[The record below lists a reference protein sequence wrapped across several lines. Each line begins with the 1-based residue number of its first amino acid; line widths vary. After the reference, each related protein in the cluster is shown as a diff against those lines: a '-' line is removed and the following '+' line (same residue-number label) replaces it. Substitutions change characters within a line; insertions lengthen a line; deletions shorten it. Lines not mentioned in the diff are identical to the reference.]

1 MNLRCTLFFWSIHH
15 AALLNSD
22 KCFFFFF
29 FPTISRPMFP
39 SNTTLKISTV
49 LLLTTET
56 QQAVPLPFIYPLG
69 TFPNYYCYSL
79 HISWERPQVLSSPWS
94 QSCPMT
100 VLSLLLPTAA
110 CHFVLCPLRCFYCV
124 FTSQEKKKGLHKREK
139 TPRMRFF
146 GFERARVGVAAGKL
160 CHLLTTRIKAAENPK
175 KLKQDS
181 NMVYDIN
188 AVPPRILSF
197 RINNEKNIFT
207 CKQLVKRVIYFFF
220 FCPVSQEDATG
231 RSGQWETRKFT
242 SRGESEAPRGLKLT
256 VTSAPLAELRAP
268 APGWGGGGA
277 VSGSGGAII
286 RQWHCLA
293 PPTSSSSNPRPP

>member
-22 KCFFFFF
+22 KCFFVFF

-79 HISWERPQVLSSPWS
+79 HISWERPQVLSSPSS

-124 FTSQEKKKGLHKREK
+124 FTSQEKKKRSTQKRKNTSNAILWFWTSSCGSRCRETLPPPHNTDQSCRKSQKAKTRQQHGIWHKRCSSED
-139 TPRMRFF
+139 
-146 GFERARVGVAAGKL
+146 FE
-160 CHLLTTRIKAAENPK
+160 
-175 KLKQDS
+175 
-181 NMVYDIN
+181 
-188 AVPPRILSF
+188 F
-197 RINNEKNIFT
+197 
-207 CKQLVKRVIYFFF
+207 
-220 FCPVSQEDATG
+220 
-231 RSGQWETRKFT
+231 
-242 SRGESEAPRGLKLT
+242 
-256 VTSAPLAELRAP
+256 
-268 APGWGGGGA
+268 
-277 VSGSGGAII
+277 
-286 RQWHCLA
+286 
-293 PPTSSSSNPRPP
+293 